1 MSKTQIVT
9 GGIADDAVSEEHI
22 DATAIT
28 GSTALAET
36 PASTDEILISD
47 AGTLKRLDFTHIYN
61 TPAFRV
67 TAGTTDQSIS
77 HNTWTK
83 LTNLGTEIFDTDS
96 AFASN
101 KFTVPAGEGGK
112 YMFGYGTSIN
122 NLDDNEKL
130 QIALY
135 KNGSRVDNTQNRV
148 IAGTDNTLFF
158 VQATNVLDLS
168 ATDYIELYMMHEE
181 GASQNTNSDYIFLY
195 GYKLVGV

>member
-1 MSKTQIVT
+1 
-9 GGIADDAVSEEHI
+9 
-22 DATAIT
+22 
-28 GSTALAET
+28 
-36 PASTDEILISD
+36 
-47 AGTLKRLDFTHIYN
+47 
-61 TPAFRV
+61 
-67 TAGTTDQSIS
+67 
-77 HNTWTK
+77 
-83 LTNLGTEIFDTDS
+83 
-96 AFASN
+96 
-101 KFTVPAGEGGK
+101 
-112 YMFGYGTSIN
+112 MFGYGTSIN